1 MPRRPDDRLVP
12 GSEKACEVVDDQAMA
27 DIVADLRSG
36 PARFPSVSGVSP
48 SGRGWQEAQSLAAW
62 KPPGDRYV
70 TMLLDDADQ
79 RERTAKIAAEVER
92 LKAEIARLQA
102 EMAKAEAKP

>member
-1 MPRRPDDRLVP
+1 
-12 GSEKACEVVDDQAMA
+12 
-27 DIVADLRSG
+27 
-36 PARFPSVSGVSP
+36 
-48 SGRGWQEAQSLAAW
+48 
-62 KPPGDRYV
+62 
-70 TMLLDDADQ
+70 MLLDDADQ

>member
-48 SGRGWQEAQSLAAW
+48 SGRG
-62 KPPGDRYV
+62 
-70 TMLLDDADQ
+70 
-79 RERTAKIAAEVER
+79 
-92 LKAEIARLQA
+92 
-102 EMAKAEAKP
+102 